1 MAVKAAL
8 LIILVIVYILN
19 PVAFFLLSALIT
31 FITVL
36 CLPIK

>member
-8 LIILVIVYILN
+8 LIILVIIYILS
-19 PVAFFLLSALIT
+19 PVAFFLLAGAVT